1 MSLDTGPKLKK
12 GQAFKISV
20 TSQYDGNLV
29 LLDVDGKG
37 MATQIF
43 PNDMAQKIT
52 PLSAGSTLTIPDD
65 YYGFDFEADGSGEN
79 MLVAIVVSDAVDL
92 KDVAP
97 PAQGL
102 TAELDARHSLS
113 DIIARLQKTW
123 TGDAENRGVRWSLG
137 TLKYSGRVRDLQYRC

>member
-1 MSLDTGPKLKK
+1 MLKK
-12 GQAFKISV
+12 GQSFKISV

-29 LLDVDGKG
+29 LLDVNGEG
-37 MATQIF
+37 IATQIF
-43 PNDMAQKIT
+43 PNDMAKKIT

-97 PAQGL
+97 SAQGL
-102 TAELDARHSLS
+102 SAALDARQSLS
-113 DIIARLQKTW
+113 AIVARLQKTW
-123 TGDAENRGVRWSLG
+123 TGDTENRGVRWSLG
-137 TLKYSGRVRDLQYRC
+137 TLKYTIE